1 MWNVPYQKCIESGL
15 FIIKESIAKAKDGS
29 EIISRTPMVTGKG
42 QRYFISKFLE
52 TKDAEALAAI
62 TEEELQLQREDDLF
76 ASTNA
81 DSGSNGDYKPQLT
94 AEELNAL
101 DAEAKE
107 VAAALG
113 EVDDLEPLDKAHNE
127 LESINNTGNDT
138 DSAELEGID
147 E

>member
-62 TEEELQLQREDDLF
+62 TEEELKLQSETNLF
-76 ASTNA
+76 AE
-81 DSGSNGDYKPQLT
+81 DFQPQLT

-101 DAEAKE
+101 DAEVQA
-107 VAAALG
+107 VGNNLAAAEEL
-113 EVDDLEPLDKAHNE
+113 EDIEYEDLEDIDVTEE
-127 LESINNTGNDT
+127 LEDWDNASE
-138 DSAELEGID
+138 ELEALDNNGGKA
-147 E
+147 

>member
-62 TEEELQLQREDDLF
+62 TEEELKLASETDLF
-76 ASTNA
+76 AE
-81 DSGSNGDYKPQLT
+81 DSNDFKPQLT
-94 AEELNAL
+94 ADELNAL
-101 DAEAKE
+101 DAEAQE
-107 VAAALG
+107 VANNIVKSD
-113 EVDDLEPLDKAHNE
+113 ELEAIDNDN
-127 LESINNTGNDT
+127 LESIDNEDK
-138 DSAELEGID
+138 ELEAID
-147 E
+147 ATSDELEAIDA

>member
-1 MWNVPYQKCIESGL
+1 MWNVPFQRCIESGL
-15 FIIKESIAKAKDGS
+15 FIIKESITKAKDGS

-62 TEEELQLQREDDLF
+62 TEEELKLQSETNLF
-76 ASTNA
+76 AE
-81 DSGSNGDYKPQLT
+81 DFKPQLT

-101 DAEAKE
+101 DAEAQE
-107 VAAALG
+107 VATTLQEDDELEAINDMT
-113 EVDDLEPLDKAHNE
+113 DDLGPIEDAADE
-127 LESINNTGNDT
+127 LESIVEA
-138 DSAELEGID
+138 SELESI

>member
-62 TEEELQLQREDDLF
+62 TEEELKLQREDDLF

-81 DSGSNGDYKPQLT
+81 DSGDYKPQLT

-127 LESINNTGNDT
+127 LESINNTDNDT
-138 DSAELEGID
+138 GSDELEGID

>member
-1 MWNVPYQKCIESGL
+1 MWNVPFQRCIESGL

-62 TEEELQLQREDDLF
+62 SEEELKLQSETNLF
-76 ASTNA
+76 AE
-81 DSGSNGDYKPQLT
+81 DFKPQLT

-101 DAEAKE
+101 YAEAQE
-107 VAAALG
+107 VATTLQEDDELEAINDTT
-113 EVDDLEPLDKAHNE
+113 DDLGPIEDAADE
-127 LESINNTGNDT
+127 LESIVEA
-138 DSAELEGID
+138 SELESI

>member
-62 TEEELQLQREDDLF
+62 TEEELKLQSETNLF
-76 ASTNA
+76 AE
-81 DSGSNGDYKPQLT
+81 DFQPQLT

-101 DAEAKE
+101 DAEVQA
-107 VAAALG
+107 VGNNLAAAEELEDIG
-113 EVDDLEPLDKAHNE
+113 HEDLEDIDVTEELKNIDDASEE
-127 LESINNTGNDT
+127 LEALDNNGGK
-138 DSAELEGID
+138 A
-147 E
+147 